1 MSTTIARKLSL
12 FLQEKLNKSNNL
24 YSIDVRL
31 HKCNNKEYE
40 NFKKLLEQNSKSKI
54 IYSSVTSKYFL
65 SSKLTLLELKN
76 IITHSVYKNDTFII
90 TDHTNNKIISIGII
104 EQDVLKF
111 IEKINSN

>member
-65 SSKLTLLELKN
+65 FKYVLLIYHLYEDNVFLK
-76 IITHSVYKNDTFII
+76 TV
-90 TDHTNNKIISIGII
+90 
-104 EQDVLKF
+104 
-111 IEKINSN
+111 SNLYLYYCN